1 MIKKPRRPAKPAENP
16 YLTSGSADELSPA
29 NRIAYEIV
37 AERRD
42 LVPSVER
49 IMNAGLDQDATV
61 RALSLFRE
69 SLTAIGDPH
78 RDPRVAIAAVTSSST
93 ATGVVREP

>member
-16 YLTSGSADELSPA
+16 YLTSGSAEELSPA

-37 AERRD
+37 AQRRD

-49 IMNAGLDQDATV
+49 IMNAGLDQDGTV

-69 SLTAIGDPH
+69 SLTTIGDPH
-78 RDPRVAIAAVTSSST
+78 RDPRVAIAAAAS
-93 ATGVVREP
+93 

>member
-1 MIKKPRRPAKPAENP
+1 MIKKPRQPTKGAGNP
-16 YLTSGSADELSPA
+16 YLTSGTVDDLSPD

-49 IMNAGLDQDATV
+49 IMNAGLDQDETV
-61 RALSLFRE
+61 RALSLFRD
-69 SLTAIGDPH
+69 SLTTLGDPH
-78 RDPRVAIAAVTSSST
+78 RDPRQAIAA
-93 ATGVVREP
+93 AAKR

>member
-1 MIKKPRRPAKPAENP
+1 MTRRPRRSVRPADNP
-16 YLTSGSADELSPA
+16 YLTSSSVDDLTPA

-37 AERRD
+37 ADRRD

-69 SLTAIGDPH
+69 SLTTIGDPH
-78 RDPRVAIAAVTSSST
+78 RDPRVAIATATSSST
-93 ATGVVREP
+93 QPGRR

>member
-1 MIKKPRRPAKPAENP
+1 MIKKPRQPTKTAGNP
-16 YLTSGSADELSPA
+16 YLRTGSVEDLSPD

-49 IMNAGLDQDATV
+49 IMNAGLDQDETV
-61 RALSLFRE
+61 RALNLFRD
-69 SLTAIGDPH
+69 SLTTVGDPH
-78 RDPRVAIAAVTSSST
+78 RDPRQAIAT
-93 ATGVVREP
+93 AAKR

>member
-16 YLTSGSADELSPA
+16 YLTSGSADDLSPA

-49 IMNAGLDQDATV
+49 IMNAGLNQDGTL

-69 SLTAIGDPH
+69 SLTTIGDPH
-78 RDPRVAIAAVTSSST
+78 RDPRVAIAAAST
-93 ATGVVREP
+93 

>member
-1 MIKKPRRPAKPAENP
+1 MIKKSRRSVRPPENP
-16 YLTSGSADELSPA
+16 YLTSSSVDDLSPA

-49 IMNAGLDQDATV
+49 IMNAGLDQDGTV
-61 RALSLFRE
+61 HALSLFRE
-69 SLTAIGDPH
+69 SLTSVGDPH
-78 RDPRVAIAAVTSSST
+78 RDPRVAIATAST
-93 ATGVVREP
+93 

>member
-1 MIKKPRRPAKPAENP
+1 MTQKPRRPRKPADNP
-16 YLTSGSADELSPA
+16 YLTSSSVDDLSPA

-42 LVPSVER
+42 LVPSIER

-61 RALSLFRE
+61 GALRLFRE
-69 SLTAIGDPH
+69 SLTSIGDPH
-78 RDPRVAIAAVTSSST
+78 RDPRVAIAAATSSST
-93 ATGVVREP
+93 QPRRR

>member
-1 MIKKPRRPAKPAENP
+1 MTSKPRRSVKRAENP
-16 YLTSGSADELSPA
+16 YLASSSVDELTPA

-49 IMNAGLDQDATV
+49 IMNAGLDQQTTV
-61 RALSLFRE
+61 RALNLFRE

-78 RDPRVAIAAVTSSST
+78 RDPRVAIATATSSTT
-93 ATGVVREP
+93 ATGDAGEP